1 MELSEQNLKLFAS
14 AWAAPTWAV
23 DNGKPYGGYLLKEY
37 YQLWAEYYIKFFEE
51 YQKYGILFWGV
62 TTQNEP
68 ALGVINQLANAL
80 AWFPKHLV
88 MCCNYYYYILF
99 VLINIVVF

>member
-1 MELSEQNLKLFAS
+1 M
-14 AWAAPTWAV
+14 
-23 DNGKPYGGYLLKEY
+23 DNGKHYGGYLMKEY

-51 YQKYGILFWGV
+51 YEKHDIQFWGV

-68 ALGVINQLANAL
+68 ALGVINKPINSL

-88 MCCNYYYYILF
+88 FTLAIYCYHYN
-99 VLINIVVF
+99 VK